1 MAFGRLARPGGPL
14 RRIAEEHAVTP
25 AQLALAWL
33 LQRSPVLLPI
43 PGTST
48 VAHLEENLAAALIE
62 LTPPRSNNST
72 PRSEG
77 RGTTDTVGYVMKA
90 AVCERYGPPEVV
102 QVREVPKPV
111 PADGEVLV
119 KAFAT
124 TVNSGDARVRA
135 LRVPR
140 GVSLPM
146 RLRLGF
152 TKPRNP
158 ILGFEMAGQ
167 VEAVGRAVT
176 RLQAG
181 DRVVASRGFDFGCH
195 AEYVTVTEGGA
206 IATIPERM
214 SYQDAVALCF
224 GGTTALNF
232 FRLGKLAP
240 GETVL
245 INGASG
251 AVGTMAVQLAKHLG
265 AEVTAVCSGA
275 NAELVGGLGA
285 DHVID
290 YTTEDFTRNGQRY
303 DVIMD
308 NHGNAPY
315 ARVKGSLKPGGR
327 FLMVIGDLW
336 QMLAASR
343 RKATIS
349 GSEDDAEITADHY
362 RTLMSL
368 AERGVLKPVIDS
380 VLPFAQI
387 VEAHRRVDGGHKVG
401 SLVLAFEQGG

>member
-1 MAFGRLARPGGPL
+1 
-14 RRIAEEHAVTP
+14 
-25 AQLALAWL
+25 
-33 LQRSPVLLPI
+33 
-43 PGTST
+43 
-48 VAHLEENLAAALIE
+48 
-62 LTPPRSNNST
+62 
-72 PRSEG
+72 
-77 RGTTDTVGYVMKA
+77 MKA

-102 QVREVPKPV
+102 QIREVPTPV

-119 KAFAT
+119 KVFAT
-124 TVNSGDARVRA
+124 TVNSGDTRVRA

-140 GVSLPM
+140 GMSLPV
-146 RLRLGF
+146 RLKLGF
-152 TKPRNP
+152 TKPKQS
-158 ILGFEMAGQ
+158 IFGFEMAGQ

-176 RLQAG
+176 RFQPG

-195 AEYVTVTEGGA
+195 AEHVTVAEQGA
-206 IATIPERM
+206 IATIPENL
-214 SYQDAVALCF
+214 SYQDAAALCF

-275 NAELVGGLGA
+275 NGELVRRLGA

-290 YTTEDFTRNGQRY
+290 YKTEDFTRNGQRY

-315 ARVKGSLKPGGR
+315 SRVKGSLRPGGR
-327 FLMVIGDLW
+327 FLMIVGDLW

-343 RKATIS
+343 HKAVIS
-349 GSEDDAEITADHY
+349 GSENDSSISADSY
-362 RTLMSL
+362 QTLMSL
-368 AERGVLKPVIDS
+368 AEQGVLKPVIDS
-380 VLPFAQI
+380 VLPFEQI
-387 VEAHRRVDGGHKVG
+387 VEAHHRVDGGHKVG
-401 SLVLAFEQGG
+401 SVVLTLGQDG

>member
-1 MAFGRLARPGGPL
+1 
-14 RRIAEEHAVTP
+14 V
-25 AQLALAWL
+25 
-33 LQRSPVLLPI
+33 
-43 PGTST
+43 
-48 VAHLEENLAAALIE
+48 
-62 LTPPRSNNST
+62 
-72 PRSEG
+72 
-77 RGTTDTVGYVMKA
+77 KA

-102 QVREVPKPV
+102 QIREVPKPV

-119 KAFAT
+119 EAFAT

-140 GVSLPM
+140 GLRLPM
-146 RLRLGF
+146 RLRLGL
-152 TKPRNP
+152 TKPRAS
-158 ILGFEMAGQ
+158 ILGFDVAGR
-167 VEAVGRAVT
+167 VEAVGRAVSGF
-176 RLQAG
+176 QPG

-195 AEYVTVTEGGA
+195 AHYVTVAEQGA
-206 IATIPERM
+206 IATIPDSL

-232 FRLGKLAP
+232 FRLGELAP
-240 GETVL
+240 GETAL

-265 AEVTAVCSGA
+265 AEVTGVCSGA
-275 NAELVGGLGA
+275 NADLVRGLGA

-290 YTTEDFTRNGQRY
+290 YTMEDFTRNGRRY

-308 NHGNAPY
+308 NHGNASY

-327 FLMVIGDLW
+327 FLMIVGDLW
-336 QMLAASR
+336 QTLAASR
-343 RKATIS
+343 HKAVVS
-349 GSEDDAEITADHY
+349 GSENNSAISADSY
-362 RTLMSL
+362 QTLMSL
-368 AERGVLKPVIDS
+368 AGQGVLKPVIDS

-401 SLVLAFEQGG
+401 SVVLTFGQGG

>member
-1 MAFGRLARPGGPL
+1 
-14 RRIAEEHAVTP
+14 
-25 AQLALAWL
+25 
-33 LQRSPVLLPI
+33 
-43 PGTST
+43 
-48 VAHLEENLAAALIE
+48 
-62 LTPPRSNNST
+62 
-72 PRSEG
+72 
-77 RGTTDTVGYVMKA
+77 MKA

-102 QVREVPKPV
+102 QIMDVPKPV
-111 PADGEVLV
+111 PANGEVLV
-119 KAFAT
+119 KALAT
-124 TVNSGDARVRA
+124 TVNSGDARLRA

-140 GVSLPM
+140 GLTLPM
-146 RLRLGF
+146 RLKLGV
-152 TKPRNP
+152 TKPKQP
-158 ILGFEMAGQ
+158 IFGFEMAGQ
-167 VEAVGRAVT
+167 IEAVGSAVT
-176 RLQAG
+176 RFQPG

-195 AEYVTVTEGGA
+195 AEHATVAEQGA
-206 IATIPERM
+206 IAKIPEEL
-214 SYQDAVALCF
+214 SYEDAVALCF
-224 GGTTALNF
+224 GGMTALYF
-232 FRLGKLAP
+232 FRLGKLAS

-275 NAELVGGLGA
+275 NAELVKGLGA

-290 YTTEDFTRNGQRY
+290 YTTDDFTSNGQRY

-315 ARVKGSLKPGGR
+315 ARIKGSLKPGGR

-336 QMLAASR
+336 QMLAATR

-349 GSEDDAEITADHY
+349 GSENDSSILADSY

-368 AERGVLKPVIDS
+368 AEQGVLEPVIDS
-380 VLPFAQI
+380 VLPFEQI

-401 SLVLAFEQGG
+401 SVVLTFGQDD